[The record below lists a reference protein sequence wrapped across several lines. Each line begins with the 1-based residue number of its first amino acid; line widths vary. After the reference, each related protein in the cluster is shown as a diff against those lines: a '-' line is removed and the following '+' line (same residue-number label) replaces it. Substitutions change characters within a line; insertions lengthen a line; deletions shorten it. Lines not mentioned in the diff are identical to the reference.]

1 MGDDFEQTCQK
12 EVDINFA
19 VNKNATKA
27 LLWNHLSESTRETEK
42 QIYNKTTVTLAF
54 PQNLKPYWAFLT
66 LVLCISRLWFSAK
79 EGGKKTF
86 PTIMKEAF

>member
-27 LLWNHLSESTRETEK
+27 LLCNHLSESMRETEK
-42 QIYNKTTVTLAF
+42 QIYNKMTQL
-54 PQNLKPYWAFLT
+54 PWLSLKISNLTGP
-66 LVLCISRLWFSAK
+66 FSL
-79 EGGKKTF
+79 
-86 PTIMKEAF
+86 